1 MKLSFET
8 LKDKINGCWQGKNIG
23 GILGAPF
30 EAKRQINNVTFYTQD
45 LTKGIPM
52 NDDLD
57 LQLVWLNAVEK
68 YGRNVNASILGDYWL
83 SYIVPDWSEYGIG
96 KGNLR
101 EGIQPP
107 LSGHMANNYKDSC
120 GCFIRSEIW
129 ACLCAGHPE
138 IAARYAYED
147 GIVDHASEGV
157 YAEIFCA
164 TLQAAA
170 FVESDKWKLIE
181 IGLSYLPDECKVRL
195 AVETVI
201 DCYKSGKTWLEA
213 REILFEIVPGYFALN
228 GRPLKY
234 ITEEYNAEEMGM
246 DAPNNIGIMV
256 LGWLYGEDDFGK
268 SLCIAVNC
276 GEDTDCTAATLGAI
290 LGIIHGEKALPEKWV
305 SPIGGVIEIGCLHK
319 HSCLLWL
326 PKDVYELS
334 DRVMRNIP
342 MFLGPDVC
350 DIMCPDS
357 VFEVE
362 TAKQFNYEGDLTYI
376 PNSSGSGLPRLL
388 SIKELLKLS
397 PYCVYHNFS
406 TFYAIL
412 DYIDEPYIKIG
423 EPRKMRLIIGDN
435 KSTPQTNWLNITIY
449 TPDGTSIVQGK
460 HFSLPLRNVYK
471 SQTVLEFDVFAETI
485 NSAKTEIMIDI
496 AQAGRHTYGAVKATL
511 FASC

>member
-1 MKLSFET
+1 M
-8 LKDKINGCWQGKNIG
+8 
-23 GILGAPF
+23 
-30 EAKRQINNVTFYTQD
+30 
-45 LTKGIPM
+45 
-52 NDDLD
+52 
-57 LQLVWLNAVEK
+57 
-68 YGRNVNASILGDYWL
+68 
-83 SYIVPDWSEYGIG
+83 
-96 KGNLR
+96 
-101 EGIQPP
+101 
-107 LSGHMANNYKDSC
+107 
-120 GCFIRSEIW
+120 
-129 ACLCAGHPE
+129 
-138 IAARYAYED
+138 
-147 GIVDHASEGV
+147 

-213 REILFEIVPGYFALN
+213 REILFKIVPGYFALN